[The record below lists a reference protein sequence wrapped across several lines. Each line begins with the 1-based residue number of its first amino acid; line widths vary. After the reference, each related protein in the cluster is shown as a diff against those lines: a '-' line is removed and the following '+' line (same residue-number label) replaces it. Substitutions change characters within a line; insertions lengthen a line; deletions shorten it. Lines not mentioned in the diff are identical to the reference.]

1 MPIWAFFIGR
11 VMAHILLS
19 RSILDHTVI
28 FKACETYIKKEDK
41 VCVLLYSFFDAQLP
55 SEQAYQDYYKKEGM
69 YDLKIRKMFSAYG
82 ITDIS
87 YVHYYD
93 DNKETRLKK
102 IKEATILFFPGGAPD
117 EMMTRIHA
125 HGLKEVIQSFKGH
138 TIGSS
143 AGAMIHFNTYHIYKD
158 NEYKKFQF
166 CEGLG
171 FIQGFDVCVHYK
183 RKIQQ
188 HKALKKVRRTK
199 HIDMYVLPDDSAII
213 VDEGQI
219 TCIGHA
225 KKYSDKKGI
234 VL

>member
-1 MPIWAFFIGR
+1 
-11 VMAHILLS
+11 MAHILLS
-19 RSILDHTVI
+19 RSILDDELI
-28 FKACETYIKKEDK
+28 YDACKRYIKKEDK
-41 VCVLLYSFFDAQLP
+41 VCVLLYSFFAFQFD
-55 SEQAYQDYYKKEGM
+55 SEKSYQDFYKKDGA
-69 YDLKIRKMFSAYG
+69 YDLKIRKMFQAYG
-82 ITDIS
+82 ITNIT
-87 YVHYYD
+87 YINYYE
-93 DNKETRLKK
+93 DNAATRLKK

-117 EMMTRIHA
+117 EMISRIHA
-125 HGLKEVIQSFKGH
+125 HGLKEEILSFKGH

-143 AGAMIHFNTYHIYKD
+143 AGAMIHFDTYHIYKD

-171 FIQGFDVCVHYK
+171 FIQGFDICVHYK

-199 HIDMYVLPDDSAII
+199 HIDVYVLPDDSAII
-213 VDEGQI
+213 VDEGQM

-234 VL
+234 V